1 MRHYTQLTEGQR
13 YQISALKDKGFSQTE
28 IAASI
33 GVHKSTISRELK
45 RNTGKRGYR
54 PKQAHRL
61 AIQRAK
67 ERNHRRLK
75 AYYWSIVEFF
85 IKQDWS
91 PKQISLRLA
100 QEGILQVSH
109 EKIYQYIYAD
119 KHKGGLLYKH
129 LRRKKKYRNRQNS
142 YDKRGK
148 IANRVSIA
156 ERPAIVDLKQRGGD
170 WELDTVIGKNHQQA
184 LVTLVERKTKT
195 TFIKKVEKR
204 DAASVGNA
212 IIELLKPYSRLGLV
226 HTLTADN
233 GKEFADH
240 QRVAQQLEADFYFAD
255 PYASWQRGLNENTNG
270 LIRQYCPKGSSF
282 DHIDEVFTEE
292 IMFKLNNRPRETLGM
307 QTPNEVMLQ
316 ELQGVALRD

>member
-1 MRHYTQLTEGQR
+1 MRHYTQLTKGQR
-13 YQISALKDKGFSQTE
+13 YQISALKDKGFSQSE
-28 IAASI
+28 IAKAI

-61 AIQRAK
+61 AKQRAK
-67 ERNHRRLK
+67 ERNRAQLK
-75 AYYWSIVEFF
+75 AYYWGIVEFF

-100 QEGILQVSH
+100 QDGILKVSH

-119 KHKGGLLYKH
+119 KHKGGKLYTH
-129 LRRKKKYRNRQNS
+129 LRHKKKYRNRQGS
-142 YDKRGK
+142 YDKRGQ

-156 ERPAIVDLKQRGGD
+156 ERPAIVELKQRVGD

-240 QRVAQQLEADFYFAD
+240 QRVAQQLNTDFYFAD

-282 DHIDEVFTEE
+282 DHIDETFIEK

-307 QTPNEVMLQ
+307 KTPNEVMLQ